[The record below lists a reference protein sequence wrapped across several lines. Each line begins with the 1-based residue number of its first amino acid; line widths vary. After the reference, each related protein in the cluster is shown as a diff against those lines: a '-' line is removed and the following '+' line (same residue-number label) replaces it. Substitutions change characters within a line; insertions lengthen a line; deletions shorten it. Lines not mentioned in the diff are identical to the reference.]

1 MSCHIISILA
11 LLPPCIN
18 VYSHDS
24 PYYSQFLIRKILKF
38 ILNIYSM
45 LTCAEKTDILCLNNR
60 HIILGTIHSYV
71 LIIDMFLIPFFYKC
85 MLLCFL
91 S

>member
-18 VYSHDS
+18 VYSHDG
-24 PYYSQFLIRKILKF
+24 PYYSQFLIHKILKF

-45 LTCAEKTDILCLNNR
+45 LTCAEKTDIY
-60 HIILGTIHSYV
+60 YV
-71 LIIDMFLIPFFYKC
+71 
-85 MLLCFL
+85 
-91 S
+91 